1 MSRNRITEWKGGVIH
16 FTGGPATIAP
26 PSPRP
31 AQATPTQAPR
41 RYRFESDALRTQLEA
56 LELSDLH
63 LAKALVDAELARRA
77 GGSAATF
84 NAIAARGLA
93 QLSQKS
99 PPG

>member
-31 AQATPTQAPR
+31 AQVQAQGSR